1 MKKTIHYYTIGCLSV
16 VMMLTSCSK
25 GFITKSPDAS
35 LLTSDAL
42 NNTSALQAALT
53 GAYNELTQ
61 VAVYGRDF
69 PVIGD
74 LMADNTYVQLK
85 NSNRY
90 ISQYNY
96 SVTAED
102 AVPGEVWPG
111 CYAAILRCNQIIN
124 SSLTGTDVDP
134 IKAQAY
140 AVRALMYF
148 KLVTYFATPYTTDTS
163 ALGVPLVLTYQ
174 PFALPTRNSVGEVYT
189 QIVSDL
195 KAAIPIAPSY
205 SNSVTLSQYAI
216 EALLDRVYLY
226 MGDYTDAESTAND
239 IITNSGFT
247 LVTPSGFLAFWGDPG
262 IHSDL
267 VEVMFEVDED
277 VLVNNGFDALGGIYV
292 NGYADIY
299 CSSQLFNLYSATDV
313 RAQLIDSGTTATGT
327 FAYVVNKYPN
337 AQNSD
342 PDNPK
347 VIRLAEVYLIGAEAA
362 ARNGDVTNA
371 QLWLNTLL
379 KQRDPVFTG
388 YTDVG
393 QALVNDVILERRKEL
408 AFEGDRFFD
417 LNRLGLPIDR
427 VQNAGAIQAGS
438 NNVNLTIPW
447 PDPRRLAPIPE
458 AEIQANANIA
468 SQQNPGY

>member
-16 VMMLTSCSK
+16 VMMLASCSK
-25 GFITKSPDAS
+25 GFITKTPDGS
-35 LLTSDAL
+35 VLTSDAL
-42 NNTSALQAALT
+42 NNTAAMQAALT

-61 VAVYGRDF
+61 YQDYGRDF
-69 PVIGD
+69 PVVGD

-102 AVPGEVWPG
+102 AVPGETWPG

-124 SSLTGTDVDP
+124 STLTGTDIDP
-134 IKAQAY
+134 IRSQAY
-140 AVRALMYF
+140 ALRALMYF

-163 ALGVPLVLTYQ
+163 ALGVPIVLTYQ

-195 KAAIPIAPSY
+195 KAAMPIAPAY
-205 SNSVTLSQYAI
+205 VNSVTLSQYAI

-247 LVTPSGFLAFWGDPG
+247 LVPASGLVAFWDDPG
-262 IHSDL
+262 IHTDQM
-267 VEVMFEVDED
+267 EVMFEVDED
-277 VLVNNGFDALGGIYV
+277 VLVNDGFDALGGIFV

-299 CSSQLFNLYSATDV
+299 CSGQLQALYSATDV
-313 RAQLIDSGTTATGT
+313 RSQLILAGQTATGT
-327 FAYVVNKYPN
+327 AAWVVNKYPN
-337 AQNSD
+337 AENSD

-362 ARNGDVTNA
+362 ARNGDVTNG
-371 QLWLNTLL
+371 QGWLNTLMAN
-379 KQRDPVFTG
+379 RDPAFSG

-417 LNRLGLPIDR
+417 LNRLGLAIDR
-427 VQNAGAIQAGS
+427 AQNAGAIQAGL

>member
-1 MKKTIHYYTIGCLSV
+1 MKKTINYYIIGSLSV
-16 VMMLTSCSK
+16 VLVLTSCSK
-25 GFITKSPDAS
+25 GFITKAPDSS
-35 LLTSDAL
+35 LLTSEAL
-42 NNTSALQAALT
+42 GNASALQAALT

-61 VAVYGRDF
+61 YQDYGRDF

-74 LMADNTYVQLK
+74 LMADNTFVQQE

-90 ISQYNY
+90 ISQYVY

-111 CYAAILRCNQIIN
+111 CYAAILRANQIL
-124 SSLTGTDVDP
+124 STTLTGTDIDQ

-140 AVRALMYF
+140 AIRALMYF

-174 PFALPTRNSVGEVYT
+174 PFALPTRNSVGEIYT

-195 KAAIPIAPSY
+195 KAAVPIAPAY
-205 SNSVTLSQYAI
+205 VNSVTLNQYAI

-226 MGDYTDAESTAND
+226 MGDYTHAESTAND
-239 IITNSGFT
+239 IITNSGFS
-247 LVTPSGFLAFWGDPG
+247 LVTATNLVAFWDDPG
-262 IHSDL
+262 IHTDQI
-267 VEVMFEVDED
+267 EVMFEIDED
-277 VLVNNGFDALGGIYV
+277 VLVNDGFDDLGGIYV
-292 NGYADIY
+292 NGYSDLY
-299 CSSQLFNLYSATDV
+299 CSSQLFNLYSATDT
-313 RAQLIDSGTTATGT
+313 RAQLIYLGSTRAGAS
-327 FAYVVNKYPN
+327 AYVVNKYPN
-337 AQNSD
+337 AGNAD

-362 ARNGDVTNA
+362 ARNGDVANA
-371 QLWLNTLL
+371 QLWLNTLMAN
-379 KQRDPVFTG
+379 RDPSFTG

-427 VQNAGAIQAGS
+427 AQNAGALQAGT

-458 AEIQANANIA
+458 AEIQANPNIA

>member
-1 MKKTIHYYTIGCLSV
+1 MKKAIHQYTIGCLSLV
-16 VMMLTSCSK
+16 LILTSCSK
-25 GFITKSPDAS
+25 SFITKTPDGFILDSAAIS
-35 LLTSDAL
+35 TSATLQSAL
-42 NNTSALQAALT
+42 N
-53 GAYNELTQ
+53 GAYNQLTQ
-61 VAVYGRDF
+61 VAIYGRDF
-69 PVIGD
+69 PVVGD
-74 LMADNTYVQLK
+74 LMADNTYVQTK

-90 ISQYNY
+90 ISQYVY

-111 CYAAILRCNQIIN
+111 CYAAILRANQIL
-124 SSLTGTDVDP
+124 STTLTGTDIDQ

-140 AVRALMYF
+140 AIRALMYF

-174 PFALPTRNSVGEVYT
+174 PYALPTRNSVGEIYT

-195 KAAIPIAPSY
+195 TAAFPIAPPY
-205 SNSVTLSQYAI
+205 VNSVTLNQYAI
-216 EALLDRVYLY
+216 EALLGRVYLY
-226 MGDYTDAESTAND
+226 MGDYVDAEAKASDVIA
-239 IITNSGFT
+239 NSGFL
-247 LVTPSGFLAFWGDPG
+247 LVTPANYLSFWANPG
-262 IHSDL
+262 IHSDQT
-267 VEVMFEVDED
+267 EVMFEIDED

-292 NGYADIY
+292 NGYADLY

-313 RAQLIDSGTTATGT
+313 RAQLIDSGVTAAGA

-337 AQNSD
+337 AENAD

-371 QLWLNTLL
+371 QLWLDSLVAN
-379 KQRDPVFTG
+379 RDPSFTG

-417 LNRLGLPIDR
+417 LNRLGLAINR
-427 VQNAGAIQAGS
+427 TQNAAALQAGPG
-438 NNVNLTIPW
+438 NANLTIPW

-458 AEIQANANIA
+458 AEIQANKNIA

>member
-1 MKKTIHYYTIGCLSV
+1 MKKTINYYITGCLSV

-25 GFITKSPDAS
+25 SFITKSPDAS

-42 NNTSALQAALT
+42 NNTSALQAALA
-53 GAYNELTQ
+53 GAYNEFTQ
-61 VAVYGRDF
+61 VGVYGRDF

-74 LMADNTYVQLK
+74 LMADNIYVQLK

-111 CYAAILRCNQIIN
+111 CYAAILRANQIIN
-124 SSLTGTDVDP
+124 SSLTGTSVDP

-140 AVRALMYF
+140 AIRALMYF

-163 ALGVPLVLTYQ
+163 ALGVPIVLTYA

-195 KAAIPIAPSY
+195 KAALPIAPAY
-205 SNSVTLSQYAI
+205 ANSVTLSQYAI

-247 LVTPSGFLAFWGDPG
+247 LVTPGNLVAFWSDPG
-262 IHSDL
+262 IHTDH

-277 VLVNNGFDALGGIYV
+277 VLVNNGFDALGGIFV
-292 NGYADIY
+292 NGYADLY
-299 CSSQLFNLYSATDV
+299 CSGQLQALYSTTDV
-313 RAQLIDSGTTATGT
+313 RGQLIISGSTAAGT
-327 FAYVVNKYPN
+327 PAWVVNKYPN
-337 AQNSD
+337 AQNAD

-347 VIRLAEVYLIGAEAA
+347 VIRLAEVYLIGAESA
-362 ARNGDVTNA
+362 ARNGDVANA
-371 QLWLNTLL
+371 QGWLNMLMMN
-379 KQRDPVFTG
+379 RDPAFTG

-417 LNRLGLPIDR
+417 LNRLGLAINRSP
-427 VQNAGAIQAGS
+427 NAGALQAGP
-438 NNVNLTIPW
+438 NNINLTIPW
-447 PDPRRLAPIPE
+447 PDPRRLAPIPN
-458 AEIQANANIA
+458 AEIQANPNIA
-468 SQQNPGY
+468 SEQNPGY